1 MSIVTLTQFK
11 QHLRELSDDLDDPF
25 QLALNAAE
33 AEANAFVGFDID
45 EEFGDDEPPSDIV
58 MAAMLLAQI
67 HADGGA
73 VNDNEY
79 RRAAAQG
86 LLRPYRRDTG
96 MRAA

>member
-1 MSIVTLTQFK
+1 MSFVDLTTFK
-11 QHLRELSDDLDDPF
+11 QFVRELTADLDDPL

-33 AEANAFVGFDID
+33 AEANAFVGFDIGA
-45 EEFGDDEPPSDIV
+45 EFGSSEPPSDIV
-58 MAAMLLAQI
+58 MATMLLAQI
-67 HADGGA
+67 HADAGA

-96 MRAA
+96 IKSA